1 MREEIIPDILV
12 ETHFAGEDIIFIVT
26 GGKAHIGAVATAY
39 YEESDVSVSCKQLP
53 HHKEGDLA
61 EKMAKSAAIKLKVN
75 VTVIVGIHI
84 NNATYTQILTLI
96 DMAEN
101 KFEET
106 LITEELS
113 RGKRD

>member
-1 MREEIIPDILV
+1 MKEKIIPDILV

-39 YEESDVSVSCKQLP
+39 YDESCISTSCKQLP
-53 HHKEGDLA
+53 HHKEGELA

-84 NNATYTQILTLI
+84 DNATYAQIVTLI
-96 DMAEN
+96 DIAKN
-101 KFEET
+101 KFEEILIT
-106 LITEELS
+106 LINNNN
-113 RGKRD
+113 